1 MPPAAAYT
9 AIGGISMSR
18 LVSIFLG
25 AILVAAGALM
35 AFRDAYGESIAG
47 AAESIAI
54 NYVAMKINTSLK
66 EGIYSSEL
74 DGPLIHVERDEN
86 GNIKYLEP
94 DSRLINKLVLEFMTE
109 VNDTYNLDD
118 TQVVKVN
125 LGVITGSKILSQ
137 LPFTVKIKV
146 QPLSL
151 TKFQYETEFE
161 TQGINQ
167 TRYCVYCTIN
177 SRIHILAPFTDEVS
191 EINRRFLLAEAIIV
205 GDVPGNYVE
214 VPKEDI
220 LDAIDSAE

>member
-1 MPPAAAYT
+1 M
-9 AIGGISMSR
+9 
-18 LVSIFLG
+18 LFK
-25 AILVAAGALM
+25 
-35 AFRDAYGESIAG
+35 DAYGESIAG
-47 AAESIAI
+47 ASESIAV
-54 NYVAMKINTSLK
+54 NFVAMKINASLK

-118 TQVVKVN
+118 TQAVKVN

-137 LPFTVKIKV
+137 LPFTVKVKV

-151 TKFQYETEFE
+151 TRFQYETEFE

-177 SRIHILAPFTDEVS
+177 SQVRILAPFTDKVS

-214 VPKEDI
+214 VPKESI
-220 LDAIDSAE
+220 LDAIDSEE

>member
-1 MPPAAAYT
+1 M
-9 AIGGISMSR
+9 GR
-18 LVSIFLG
+18 VVSIFLG
-25 AILVAAGALM
+25 LILVAAGVLM
-35 AFRDAYGESIAG
+35 LFKDAYGESIAG
-47 AAESIAI
+47 ASESIAV
-54 NYVAMKINTSLK
+54 NFVAMKINASLK

-74 DGPLIHVERDEN
+74 DGPLIQVERDQD

-118 TQVVKVN
+118 TQAVKVN

-137 LPFTVKIKV
+137 LPFTVKVKV

-151 TKFQYETEFE
+151 TRFQYETEFE

-177 SRIHILAPFTDEVS
+177 SQVRILAPFTDKVS

-214 VPKEDI
+214 VPKESI

>member
-1 MPPAAAYT
+1 
-9 AIGGISMSR
+9 MSR

-35 AFRDAYGESIAG
+35 AFGDAYGESIAG

>member
-1 MPPAAAYT
+1 M
-9 AIGGISMSR
+9 GR
-18 LVSIFLG
+18 VVSIFLG
-25 AILVAAGALM
+25 LILVAAGVLM
-35 AFRDAYGESIAG
+35 LFKDAYGESIAG
-47 AAESIAI
+47 ASESIAV
-54 NYVAMKINTSLK
+54 NFVAMKINASLK

-94 DSRLINKLVLEFMTE
+94 DSRLINKLVLEFMTG
-109 VNDTYNLDD
+109 VNETYSLED

-137 LPFTVKIKV
+137 LPFTVKVKV

-151 TKFQYETEFE
+151 TRFQYETEFE

-177 SRIHILAPFTDEVS
+177 SQVRILAPFTDKVS

-214 VPKEDI
+214 VPKESI

>member
-1 MPPAAAYT
+1 M
-9 AIGGISMSR
+9 GR
-18 LVSIFLG
+18 VVSIFLG
-25 AILVAAGALM
+25 LILVAAGVLM
-35 AFRDAYGESIAG
+35 LFKDAYGESIAG
-47 AAESIAI
+47 ASESIAV
-54 NYVAMKINTSLK
+54 NFVAMKINASLK

-118 TQVVKVN
+118 TQAVKVN

-137 LPFTVKIKV
+137 LPFTVKVKV

-151 TKFQYETEFE
+151 TRFQYETEFE

-167 TRYCVYCTIN
+167 TRYCVYCAIN
-177 SRIHILAPFTDEVS
+177 SQVRILAPFTDKVS

-214 VPKEDI
+214 VPKESI

>member
-1 MPPAAAYT
+1 M
-9 AIGGISMSR
+9 GR
-18 LVSIFLG
+18 VVSIFLG
-25 AILVAAGALM
+25 LILVAAGVLM
-35 AFRDAYGESIAG
+35 LFKDAYGESIAG
-47 AAESIAI
+47 ASESIAV
-54 NYVAMKINTSLK
+54 NFVAMKNNASLK
-66 EGIYSSEL
+66 KSIYSSEL

-118 TQVVKVN
+118 TQAVKVN

-137 LPFTVKIKV
+137 LPFTVKVKV

-151 TKFQYETEFE
+151 TRFQYETEFE

-177 SRIHILAPFTDEVS
+177 SQVRILAPFTDKVS

-214 VPKEDI
+214 VPKESI

>member
-1 MPPAAAYT
+1 MRRVVIILLGIALVL
-9 AIGGISMSR
+9 GGS
-18 LVSIFLG
+18 LVMFKE
-25 AILVAAGALM
+25 
-35 AFRDAYGESIAG
+35 AYGESISG
-47 AAESIAI
+47 ASESIAV
-54 NYVAMKINTSLK
+54 NYVAMKINASLRQ
-66 EGIYSSEL
+66 GIYSSEL
-74 DGPLIHVERDEN
+74 DGPLIHIERDDA

-118 TQVVKVN
+118 TQAVKVN

-137 LPFTVKIKV
+137 LPFTVKVKV

-151 TKFQYETEFE
+151 TRFQYETEFE

-177 SRIHILAPFTDEVS
+177 SQVRILAPFTDKVS

-214 VPKEDI
+214 VPKESI

>member
-1 MPPAAAYT
+1 M
-9 AIGGISMSR
+9 GR
-18 LVSIFLG
+18 VVSIFLG
-25 AILVAAGALM
+25 LILVAAGVLM
-35 AFRDAYGESIAG
+35 LFKDAYGESIAG
-47 AAESIAI
+47 ASESIAV
-54 NYVAMKINTSLK
+54 NFVAMKINASLK

-118 TQVVKVN
+118 TQAVKVD

-137 LPFTVKIKV
+137 LPFTVKVKV

-151 TKFQYETEFE
+151 TRFQYETEFE

-177 SRIHILAPFTDEVS
+177 SQVRILAPFTDKVS

-214 VPKEDI
+214 VPKESI

>member
-1 MPPAAAYT
+1 M
-9 AIGGISMSR
+9 GR
-18 LVSIFLG
+18 VVSIFLG
-25 AILVAAGALM
+25 LILVAAGVLM
-35 AFRDAYGESIAG
+35 LFKDAYGESIAG
-47 AAESIAI
+47 ASESIAV
-54 NYVAMKINTSLK
+54 NFVAMKINASLK

-74 DGPLIHVERDEN
+74 DDPLIHVERDEN

-118 TQVVKVN
+118 TQAVKVN

-137 LPFTVKIKV
+137 LPFTVKVKV

-151 TKFQYETEFE
+151 TRFQYETEFE

-177 SRIHILAPFTDEVS
+177 SQVRILAPFTDKVS

-214 VPKEDI
+214 VPKESI

>member
-1 MPPAAAYT
+1 MRRVV
-9 AIGGISMSR
+9 IILLGIV
-18 LVSIFLG
+18 LI
-25 AILVAAGALM
+25 AAGSIM
-35 AFRDAYGESIAG
+35 MFKEAYGESISG
-47 AAESIAI
+47 ASESIAV
-54 NYVAMKINTSLK
+54 NYVAMKINASLRQ
-66 EGIYSSEL
+66 GIYSSEL
-74 DGPLIHVERDEN
+74 DGPLIHTERDEQ

-109 VNDTYNLDD
+109 VNDTYSLED
-118 TQVVKVN
+118 TQAVKVN

-137 LPFTVKIKV
+137 LPFTVKVKV

-151 TKFQYETEFE
+151 TRFQYETEFE

-177 SRIHILAPFTDEVS
+177 SQVRILAPFTDKVS

-214 VPKEDI
+214 VPKESI

>member
-1 MPPAAAYT
+1 M
-9 AIGGISMSR
+9 GR
-18 LVSIFLG
+18 VVSIFLG
-25 AILVAAGALM
+25 LILVAAGVLM
-35 AFRDAYGESIAG
+35 LFKDVYGESIAG
-47 AAESIAI
+47 ASESIAV
-54 NYVAMKINTSLK
+54 NFVAMKINASLK

-118 TQVVKVN
+118 TQAVKVN

-137 LPFTVKIKV
+137 LPFTVKVKV

-151 TKFQYETEFE
+151 TRFQYETEFE

-177 SRIHILAPFTDEVS
+177 SQVRILAPFTDKVS

-214 VPKEDI
+214 VPKESI

>member
-1 MPPAAAYT
+1 M
-9 AIGGISMSR
+9 GR
-18 LVSIFLG
+18 VVSIFLG
-25 AILVAAGALM
+25 LILVAAGVLM
-35 AFRDAYGESIAG
+35 LFKDAYGESIAG
-47 AAESIAI
+47 ASESIAV
-54 NYVAMKINTSLK
+54 NFVAMKINASLK

-118 TQVVKVN
+118 TQAVKVN

-137 LPFTVKIKV
+137 LPFTVKVKV

-151 TKFQYETEFE
+151 TRFQYETEFE

-177 SRIHILAPFTDEVS
+177 SQVRILAPFTDKVS

-214 VPKEDI
+214 VPKESI

>member
-1 MPPAAAYT
+1 M
-9 AIGGISMSR
+9 GR
-18 LVSIFLG
+18 VVSIFLG
-25 AILVAAGALM
+25 LILVAAGVLM
-35 AFRDAYGESIAG
+35 LFKDAYGESIAG
-47 AAESIAI
+47 ASESIAV
-54 NYVAMKINTSLK
+54 NFVAMKINASLK

-74 DGPLIHVERDEN
+74 DGPLIQVERDED

-109 VNDTYNLDD
+109 VNDTYSLED
-118 TQVVKVN
+118 TQAVKVN

-137 LPFTVKIKV
+137 LPFTVKVKV

-151 TKFQYETEFE
+151 TRFQYETEFE

-177 SRIHILAPFTDEVS
+177 SQVRILAPFTDKVS

-214 VPKEDI
+214 VPKESI

>member
-1 MPPAAAYT
+1 M
-9 AIGGISMSR
+9 GR
-18 LVSIFLG
+18 VVSIFLG
-25 AILVAAGALM
+25 LILVAAGVLM
-35 AFRDAYGESIAG
+35 LFKDAYGESIAG
-47 AAESIAI
+47 ASESIAV
-54 NYVAMKINTSLK
+54 NFVAMKINASLK

-118 TQVVKVN
+118 TQAVKVN

-137 LPFTVKIKV
+137 LPFTVKVKV

-151 TKFQYETEFE
+151 TRFQYETEFE

-177 SRIHILAPFTDEVS
+177 SQVRILDPFTDKVS

-214 VPKEDI
+214 VPKESI

>member
-1 MPPAAAYT
+1 M
-9 AIGGISMSR
+9 GR
-18 LVSIFLG
+18 VVSIFLG
-25 AILVAAGALM
+25 LILVAAGVLM
-35 AFRDAYGESIAG
+35 LFKDAYGESIAG
-47 AAESIAI
+47 ASESIAV
-54 NYVAMKINTSLK
+54 NFVAMKINESLK

-74 DGPLIHVERDEN
+74 DGPLIHIERDGD

-118 TQVVKVN
+118 TQAVKVN

-137 LPFTVKIKV
+137 LPFTVKVKV

-151 TKFQYETEFE
+151 TRFQYETEFE

-177 SRIHILAPFTDEVS
+177 SQVRILAPFTDKVS
-191 EINRRFLLAEAIIV
+191 EINRRFLLAEAIIL

-214 VPKEDI
+214 VPKESI

>member
-1 MPPAAAYT
+1 M
-9 AIGGISMSR
+9 GR
-18 LVSIFLG
+18 VVSIFLG
-25 AILVAAGALM
+25 LILVAAGVLM
-35 AFRDAYGESIAG
+35 LFKDAYGESIAG
-47 AAESIAI
+47 ASESIAV
-54 NYVAMKINTSLK
+54 NFVAMKINASLK

-86 GNIKYLEP
+86 GNMKYLEP

-118 TQVVKVN
+118 TQAVKVN

-137 LPFTVKIKV
+137 LPFTVKVKV

-151 TKFQYETEFE
+151 TRFQYETEFE

-177 SRIHILAPFTDEVS
+177 SQVRILAPFTDKVS

-214 VPKEDI
+214 VPKESI

>member
-1 MPPAAAYT
+1 M
-9 AIGGISMSR
+9 GR
-18 LVSIFLG
+18 VVSIFLG
-25 AILVAAGALM
+25 LILVAAGVLM
-35 AFRDAYGESIAG
+35 LFKDAYGESIAG
-47 AAESIAI
+47 ASESIAV
-54 NYVAMKINTSLK
+54 NFVAMKINASLK

-118 TQVVKVN
+118 TQAVKVN

-137 LPFTVKIKV
+137 LPFTVKVKV

-151 TKFQYETEFE
+151 TRFQYETEFE

-167 TRYCVYCTIN
+167 TRYCVYCT
-177 SRIHILAPFTDEVS
+177 
-191 EINRRFLLAEAIIV
+191 INRRFLLAEAIIV

-214 VPKEDI
+214 VPKESI

>member
-1 MPPAAAYT
+1 M
-9 AIGGISMSR
+9 GR
-18 LVSIFLG
+18 VVSIFLG
-25 AILVAAGALM
+25 LILVAAGVLM
-35 AFRDAYGESIAG
+35 LFKDVYGESIAG
-47 AAESIAI
+47 ASESIAV
-54 NYVAMKINTSLK
+54 NFVAMKINASLK

-74 DGPLIHVERDEN
+74 DGPLIQVERDED

-118 TQVVKVN
+118 TQAVKVN

-137 LPFTVKIKV
+137 LPFTVKVKV

-151 TKFQYETEFE
+151 TRFQYETEFE

-177 SRIHILAPFTDEVS
+177 SQVRILAPFTDKVS

-214 VPKEDI
+214 VPKESI

>member
-1 MPPAAAYT
+1 M
-9 AIGGISMSR
+9 GR
-18 LVSIFLG
+18 VVSIFLG
-25 AILVAAGALM
+25 LILVAAGVLM
-35 AFRDAYGESIAG
+35 LFKDAYGESIAG
-47 AAESIAI
+47 ASESIAV
-54 NYVAMKINTSLK
+54 NFVAMKINASLK

-118 TQVVKVN
+118 TQAVKVN

-137 LPFTVKIKV
+137 LPFTVKVKV

-151 TKFQYETEFE
+151 TRFQYETEFE

-177 SRIHILAPFTDEVS
+177 SQVRILAPFTDKVS
-191 EINRRFLLAEAIIV
+191 EINRRFLLAEAIII

-214 VPKEDI
+214 VPKESI

>member
-1 MPPAAAYT
+1 M
-9 AIGGISMSR
+9 GR
-18 LVSIFLG
+18 VVSIFLG
-25 AILVAAGALM
+25 LILVAAGVLM
-35 AFRDAYGESIAG
+35 LFKDVYGESIAG
-47 AAESIAI
+47 ASESIAV
-54 NYVAMKINTSLK
+54 NFVAMKINASLK

-109 VNDTYNLDD
+109 VNDTYSLED
-118 TQVVKVN
+118 TQAVKVN

-137 LPFTVKIKV
+137 LPFTVKVKV

-151 TKFQYETEFE
+151 TRFQYETEFE

-177 SRIHILAPFTDEVS
+177 SQVRILAPFTDKVS

-214 VPKEDI
+214 VPKESI

>member
-1 MPPAAAYT
+1 M
-9 AIGGISMSR
+9 
-18 LVSIFLG
+18 LFK
-25 AILVAAGALM
+25 
-35 AFRDAYGESIAG
+35 DAYGESIAG
-47 AAESIAI
+47 ASESIAV
-54 NYVAMKINTSLK
+54 NFVAMKINASLK

-94 DSRLINKLVLEFMTE
+94 DSRLINKLVHEFMTE

-118 TQVVKVN
+118 TQAVKVN

-137 LPFTVKIKV
+137 LPFTVKVKV

-151 TKFQYETEFE
+151 TRFQYETEFE

-177 SRIHILAPFTDEVS
+177 SQVRILAPFTDKVS

-214 VPKEDI
+214 VPKESI

>member
-1 MPPAAAYT
+1 M
-9 AIGGISMSR
+9 GR
-18 LVSIFLG
+18 VVSIFLG
-25 AILVAAGALM
+25 LILVAAGVLM
-35 AFRDAYGESIAG
+35 LFKDAYGESIAG
-47 AAESIAI
+47 ASESIAV
-54 NYVAMKINTSLK
+54 NFVAMKINASLK

-118 TQVVKVN
+118 TQAVKVN

-137 LPFTVKIKV
+137 LPFTVKVKV

-151 TKFQYETEFE
+151 TRFQYETEFE

-177 SRIHILAPFTDEVS
+177 SQVRILAPFTDKVS
-191 EINRRFLLAEAIIV
+191 EINRRVLLAEAIIV

-214 VPKEDI
+214 VPKESI

>member
-1 MPPAAAYT
+1 M
-9 AIGGISMSR
+9 GR
-18 LVSIFLG
+18 VVSIFLG
-25 AILVAAGALM
+25 LILVAAGVLM
-35 AFRDAYGESIAG
+35 LFKDAYGESIAG
-47 AAESIAI
+47 ASESIAV
-54 NYVAMKINTSLK
+54 NFVAMKINASLK

-118 TQVVKVN
+118 TQAVKVN

-137 LPFTVKIKV
+137 LRVTVKVKV

-151 TKFQYETEFE
+151 TRFQYETEFE

-167 TRYCVYCTIN
+167 TRYCVYCTIK
-177 SRIHILAPFTDEVS
+177 SQVRILAPFTDKVS

-214 VPKEDI
+214 VPKESI

>member
-1 MPPAAAYT
+1 M
-9 AIGGISMSR
+9 GR
-18 LVSIFLG
+18 VVSIFLG
-25 AILVAAGALM
+25 LILVAAGVLM
-35 AFRDAYGESIAG
+35 LFKDAYGESIAG
-47 AAESIAI
+47 ASESIAV
-54 NYVAMKINTSLK
+54 NFVAMKINASLK

-118 TQVVKVN
+118 TQAVKVN

-137 LPFTVKIKV
+137 LPFTVKVKV

-151 TKFQYETEFE
+151 TRFQYETEFE

-167 TRYCVYCTIN
+167 TRYYVYCTIN
-177 SRIHILAPFTDEVS
+177 SQVRILAPFTDKVS

-214 VPKEDI
+214 VPKESI

>member
-1 MPPAAAYT
+1 M
-9 AIGGISMSR
+9 GR
-18 LVSIFLG
+18 VVSIFLG
-25 AILVAAGALM
+25 LILVAAGVLM
-35 AFRDAYGESIAG
+35 LFKDAYGESIAG
-47 AAESIAI
+47 ASESIAV
-54 NYVAMKINTSLK
+54 NFVAMKINASLK
-66 EGIYSSEL
+66 EGTYSSEL

-118 TQVVKVN
+118 TQAVKVN

-137 LPFTVKIKV
+137 LPFTVKVKV

-151 TKFQYETEFE
+151 TRFQYETEFE

-177 SRIHILAPFTDEVS
+177 SQVRILAPFTDKVS

-214 VPKEDI
+214 VPKESI

>member
-1 MPPAAAYT
+1 M
-9 AIGGISMSR
+9 GR
-18 LVSIFLG
+18 VVSIFLG
-25 AILVAAGALM
+25 LILVAAGVLM
-35 AFRDAYGESIAG
+35 LFKDAYGESIAG
-47 AAESIAI
+47 ASESIAV
-54 NYVAMKINTSLK
+54 NFVAMKINASLK

-118 TQVVKVN
+118 TQAVKVN

-137 LPFTVKIKV
+137 LPFTVKVKV

-151 TKFQYETEFE
+151 TRFQYETEFE

-177 SRIHILAPFTDEVS
+177 SQVRILAPFTDKVS

-214 VPKEDI
+214 VPKESI
-220 LDAIDSAE
+220 LDAIDSSE

>member
-1 MPPAAAYT
+1 M
-9 AIGGISMSR
+9 GR
-18 LVSIFLG
+18 VVSIFLG
-25 AILVAAGALM
+25 LILVAAGVLM
-35 AFRDAYGESIAG
+35 LFKDAYGESIAG
-47 AAESIAI
+47 ASESIAV
-54 NYVAMKINTSLK
+54 NFVAMKINASLK

-74 DGPLIHVERDEN
+74 DGPLIQVERDED

-118 TQVVKVN
+118 TQAVKVN

-137 LPFTVKIKV
+137 LPFTVKVKV

-151 TKFQYETEFE
+151 TRFQYETEFE

-177 SRIHILAPFTDEVS
+177 SQVRILAPFTDKVS

-214 VPKEDI
+214 VPKESI